1 MIKYKLK
8 ENPIQPFSLSFLK
21 DYLKSLGVENP
32 DSFIR
37 EPRLEDE
44 ESWMRLDNIEEACHV
59 LYEGFKNNKKFFL
72 QVDSDTDGYTS
83 SAIFYSFFKR
93 LFPEGNIT
101 WRLHDNKEHGIIV
114 DTIPIDTD
122 YVIIPDAG
130 SMQFDEQE
138 YMSERGY
145 KVVIMDHHNLEYDP
159 GYENIHIVNNQ
170 SSVRFRNKSLSGAG
184 VVYKTIQAFNIL
196 YEDEFDLVYH
206 EYADLAALG
215 IVSDMMDTR
224 NLDNNFIIWKG
235 LKNITNP
242 MFKALIDKQSFSIK
256 DTEKPNKID
265 LAFYIAPLINAVIRF
280 GTDEEKALLFEGFI
294 TYDKNEPIVTDYRG
308 VERTENYYDYVA
320 RTAQNIRGRQNRE
333 KEKDMEFL
341 SKRVEENNLN
351 QHKLLIVTVSRDDE
365 VTIPHSITGLV
376 AMELLKKYKKPT
388 LVLRPKSDGEG
399 GTIYAGSA
407 RGKASGDFDSLFG
420 MLRKSE
426 LCEYVEGHDMAH
438 GIAIKEQNL
447 PKLIEFANNFLADV
461 EFDVSEYEV
470 DFIFTNSN
478 INYDML
484 TEFGKFIHIYGNGI
498 PQPKF
503 AFDLNVA
510 QSAIQYI
517 GKKEETLKIWLNGVE
532 FIKFKCGD
540 LIQQIKETPS
550 NLYNMKFVGR
560 AQINEWNNKFTPQ
573 IIIDDIEFEPITV
586 ESLF

>member
-93 LFPEGNIT
+93 LFPDANIK

-122 YVIIPDAG
+122 YVIIPDSG

-159 GYENIHIVNNQ
+159 GYENIYIVNNQ

-224 NLDNNFIIWKG
+224 NLDNNFIISKG
-235 LKNITNP
+235 LKNIINP
-242 MFKALIDKQSFSIK
+242 MFKALLDKQSFSIK
-256 DTEKPNKID
+256 DIDKPTKID
-265 LAFYIAPLINAVIRF
+265 LAFYVAPLINAVIRF
-280 GTDEEKALLFEGFI
+280 GTPEEKDLLFEGFT
-294 TYDKNEPIVTDYRG
+294 TYDKNEPIVTEYRG

-341 SKRVEENNLN
+341 SKRVEDNNLN
-351 QHKLLIVTVSRDDE
+351 EHQLLIVTVSRDDE
-365 VTIPHSITGLV
+365 VKIPHSITGLV

-438 GIAIKEQNL
+438 GIAIKEENL
-447 PKLIEFANNFLADV
+447 PKLIEFANKYLADV
-461 EFDVSEYEV
+461 EFDVAEYEV

-478 INYDML
+478 INFDML
-484 TEFGKFIHIYGNGI
+484 TEFGKFINIYGNGI

-532 FIKFKCGD
+532 FIKFKCGE
-540 LIQQIKETPS
+540 LIEEIKNTPS
-550 NLYNMKFVGR
+550 NLYNIKFVGR

-573 IIIDDIEFEPITV
+573 IIIDDIEFEPISV